1 MSQVKVILQ
10 EDVPNLGEAGE
21 LVSVKPGYARNYLL
35 PQGKALPATEARV
48 KELEHHR
55 QVIAAKTARAL
66 KDLRSEKAK
75 LEAVQLEVSAQ
86 VGEEGK
92 LFGSVTSANVAELF
106 AEQGLEVD
114 RRKVVLDTVKEVGE
128 YDVEVRLHREVVA
141 KLKLNVKAAE

>member
-35 PQGKALPATEARV
+35 REKKALPATDARV
-48 KELEHHR
+48 KQLEHHR

-66 KDLRSEKAK
+66 KDLRGEKAK
-75 LEAVQLEVSAQ
+75 VEAVELEVSAR

-106 AEQGLEVD
+106 AEKGVEID
-114 RRKVVLDTVKEVGE
+114 RRKITMEPVKAVGE
-128 YDVEVRLHREVVA
+128 YEVEVRLHRDVVA
-141 KLKLNVKAAE
+141 KVKLNVKAAE

>member
-1 MSQVKVILQ
+1 M
-10 EDVPNLGEAGE
+10 
-21 LVSVKPGYARNYLL
+21 
-35 PQGKALPATEARV
+35 
-48 KELEHHR
+48 
-55 QVIAAKTARAL
+55 IAAKTARAL